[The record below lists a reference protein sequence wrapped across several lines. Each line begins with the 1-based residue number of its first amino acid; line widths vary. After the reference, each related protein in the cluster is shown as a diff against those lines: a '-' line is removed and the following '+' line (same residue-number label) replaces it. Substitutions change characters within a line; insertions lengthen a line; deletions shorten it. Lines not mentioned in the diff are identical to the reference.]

1 MLTIFLL
8 VVDGCTISKVFDTK
22 EISSIIISFKY
33 DSAIFFFCISFW
45 SDIGIILSPDS
56 LGIAYQEKKPVTG

>member
-8 VVDGCTISKVFDTK
+8 VVDGCTIGKVFDTK
-22 EISSIIISFKY
+22 EISLIIISFKY
-33 DSAIFFFCISFW
+33 DSAIFICISFW

>member
-8 VVDGCTISKVFDTK
+8 VVDECTISKVFDTK
-22 EISSIIISFKY
+22 EISLIIISFKY
-33 DSAIFFFCISFW
+33 DSAILICISFW

>member
-33 DSAIFFFCISFW
+33 DSAILICISF
-45 SDIGIILSPDS
+45 GLTLVLYYHLIL
-56 LGIAYQEKKPVTG
+56 

>member
-22 EISSIIISFKY
+22 EISLIIISFKY
-33 DSAIFFFCISFW
+33 DSAILICISFW

>member
-33 DSAIFFFCISFW
+33 DSFFFFVFPF
-45 SDIGIILSPDS
+45 GLTLVLYYHLIL
-56 LGIAYQEKKPVTG
+56 